1 MGTDDEFDGLLSR
14 LTEILANPEGQPSPE
29 RLPVRSDRLRLLD
42 RIDVAAIRAR
52 TGLSQAALASR
63 TRVYATTLRSWEN
76 GNRGPK
82 GPARALLALLSH
94 NPRILEGPSQA
105 DGRAASALQSCD
117 GRKHLVG

>member
-1 MGTDDEFDGLLSR
+1 M
-14 LTEILANPEGQPSPE
+14 
-29 RLPVRSDRLRLLD
+29 RSDRLRLLD

-82 GPARALLALLSH
+82 DPPERCWPFSATTRGSLRDPLRLMAGLHR
-94 NPRILEGPSQA
+94 PY
-105 DGRAASALQSCD
+105 RAAMDESTWSASLKCSKP
-117 GRKHLVG
+117 RRRRSHRAIAIEPKEESWLTT